1 MTTSISSN
9 LIANTTGAT
18 IGKTSSA
25 IAKAAKQLST
35 GERITKASD
44 DAAGLSVGTGLKI
57 SMTALKTALTATGQ
71 ANAVLGVADGAATGI
86 LDGLTRM
93 KELTMQAAMGSSSDV
108 ERGYFDQEF
117 QQLKGEQNRL
127 VKTTTFNNIEL
138 LGGSVSNGKGVES
151 NTASASEGA
160 TASANITFTA
170 TVGTANAA
178 AALNINGVAFDFD
191 FTGAAT
197 VVTGANIVV
206 DGTLTTT
213 KASTIANIINN
224 VGADY
229 HSTMTEQNAARLS
242 DLVATA
248 NGDTLTITSKKE
260 GVAGSFKVTAG
271 GVANSM
277 EYMVSTSAGASSYTV
292 DNATAGTLAGY
303 YSAGATTG
311 SLGRSSVS
319 VQGTIG
325 DNILKT
331 LTQTTATSDWVTVNA
346 SDLANDDVI
355 SAFGTKLTLKDKVE
369 TPESQILRSKTSD
382 LETLKNIAT
391 YLNNS
396 KDSNIANYI
405 YEARLDSGNL
415 QIKTTAKGTTSS
427 ANGAVMVID
436 TTSISVSAGTA
447 GVSDGLDVSHISDNK
462 SFMGKL
468 NGFSAVQT
476 GSNAVK
482 LSVKAGDYTY
492 EAYVKN
498 TAPTADYIIRMKSND
513 LDGKGGYFDLQLA
526 ANNGVTV
533 ANEANAENFAKRIND
548 AVAPLNFYQNRD
560 ISTFDAQGTS
570 IEDTVITMTS
580 KSFDAI
586 NVADIKIVG
595 STETNDQKAQLSI
608 TLSDGRVFSKSDLT
622 ESAPKGQKIELINT
636 TDSNEK
642 ISIIWG
648 KDIKFIT
655 DTEVNTL
662 QNDLLSAF
670 KANQAGMSFQVGTK
684 TDQTIDVTFGDLS
697 TEKLFAGKDLDLK
710 TKESAIAAGVAIDA
724 AIDIVKGERAS
735 IGAQQARFNS
745 AASNIETTLQN
756 TDAARAVYLDTN
768 VAESS
773 TNFGLAQVKMN
784 ASISVLAQVN
794 NLPQSLL
801 KLLG

>member
-57 SMTALKTALTATGQ
+57 NMTALKTALTATGQ

-93 KELTMQAAMGSSSDV
+93 KELTMQAAMGSSSSN
-108 ERGYFDQEF
+108 ERGYYNEEF
-117 QQLKGEQNRL
+117 QQLVSEQDRL
-127 VKTTTFNNIEL
+127 VVTSTFNNKAL
-138 LGGSVSNGKGVES
+138 LDGSLSGGKGVES

-160 TASANITFTA
+160 TASANITFTG
-170 TVGTANAA
+170 TVGTANAV

-197 VVTGANIVV
+197 VVTGANIVI

-224 VGADY
+224 VGTDY

-248 NGDTLTITSKKE
+248 NGNTLTITSKKE
-260 GVAGSFKVTAG
+260 GVAGSFLVTAG
-271 GVANSM
+271 GVANSA
-277 EYMVSTSAGASSYTV
+277 EYMATTSAGSTSYTV
-292 DNATAGTLAGY
+292 INGTAGTVSGY
-303 YSAGATTG
+303 YSAGSTTG

-319 VQGTIG
+319 VQGTVG

-331 LTQTTATSDWVTVNA
+331 LTQTTATSGWVTVNA
-346 SDLANDDVI
+346 TDLANEDVL
-355 SAFGTKLTLKDKVE
+355 SVFGTKLTLKNKVE
-369 TPESQILRSKTSD
+369 TPESQILRSTSSD

-396 KDSNIANYI
+396 EDSNIANYI

-415 QIKTTAKGTTSS
+415 QIRATAKGATSTV
-427 ANGAVMVID
+427 NGANLIID
-436 TTSISVSAGTA
+436 TTTVSVSAGTA
-447 GVSDGLDVSHISDNK
+447 GAADGIDVSHISDNA

-468 NGFSAVQT
+468 SGFTATRT
-476 GSNAVK
+476 GDDAVK
-482 LSVKAGDYTY
+482 LSIKAGDYTY
-492 EAYVKN
+492 EAEVKD

-513 LDGKGGYFDLQLA
+513 LDGKGGWFDLQLA

-533 ANEANAENFAKRIND
+533 ANQAEADNFAKRIND
-548 AVAPLNFYQNRD
+548 AVATLNFYQNRD
-560 ISTFDAQGTS
+560 ISTFDASGTS
-570 IEDTVITMTS
+570 IEDTVISMTS

-586 NVADIKIVG
+586 NVADIKVVG

-608 TLSDGRVFSKSDLT
+608 TLSDGRTFSKTDLA

-648 KDIKFIT
+648 KDVKFIT
-655 DTEVNTL
+655 DTEVSTL
-662 QNDLLSAF
+662 NNDLLSAF

-684 TDQTIDVTFGDLS
+684 TDQVIDVELGDLS
-697 TEKLFAGKDLDLK
+697 TKAVFKGEVLDITTEEGAKKAG
-710 TKESAIAAGVAIDA
+710 EVIDA
-724 AIDIVKGERAS
+724 AIDEVKGARAS
-735 IGAQQARFNS
+735 IGAQQARFDS
-745 AASNIETTLQN
+745 AASNIATTLQN